1 MIGNS
6 NDDTNFTYKL
16 LLTKKQVSKFCKAF
30 ANASSADTTFS
41 KT

>member
-16 LLTKKQVSKFCKAF
+16 LLTKKQASKFCKAF
-30 ANASSADTTFS
+30 ANASSADTKFS